1 MDFAQEL
8 IRRQNYLL
16 AILAEI
22 GGEIFYDLCHLVGT
36 QLDVLITA
44 GERRKQFLI
53 LWLHEF
59 LQQLS
64 LIRVESILTR
74 HLQVIL
80 YCDGDM
86 QDDGV
91 ALIFTA

>member
-36 QLDVLITA
+36 QFNVLITSRQNH
-44 GERRKQFLI
+44 EQFLI
-53 LWLHEF
+53 FRLHEF
-59 LQQLS
+59 L
-64 LIRVESILTR
+64 
-74 HLQVIL
+74 
-80 YCDGDM
+80 
-86 QDDGV
+86 
-91 ALIFTA
+91 